1 MASIRPIK
9 GKKATTYKVETTI
22 DGVRVPSKTFKKKA
36 DAERY
41 AASLTLQSSNLIDN
55 SFKILSCT
63 TLSDIV
69 EVYLSRYKGKDSSLP
84 QRLCYWNEK
93 LGEQTL
99 DKLTKRSIKACLEEL
114 SETGKSN
121 ATVNRYKSALSAV
134 FTKACDIYDIDTNPC
149 KGIKN
154 LPEGTPCDNWATPEE
169 VTSILNASKASSWP
183 KMYLFV
189 LMAIQTGMRRSSLLS
204 LRWDFIDFN
213 NGTVYQ
219 PTSKNDKPILL
230 PITDAVLKELRA
242 HREIGTGFV
251 FPHPSNPNQ
260 WFANID
266 SHWKLCLK
274 RSGIDKH
281 LRIHDLRHTTGS
293 WLAQAGVPLT
303 EIKEIMTHKT
313 IQTTQRYI
321 HHDLNSKSNSIRSVF
336 GKVK

>member
-1 MASIRPIK
+1 MRI
-9 GKKATTYKVETTI
+9 
-22 DGVRVPSKTFKKKA
+22 PSKTFKKKA

-63 TLSDIV
+63 TLAEIV
-69 EVYLSRYKGKDSSLP
+69 EMYLSKYKGRDSSLP
-84 QRLCYWNEK
+84 QRLSYWNEV

-99 DKLTKRSIKACLEEL
+99 DKITRRSIKAYLEDL
-114 SETGKSN
+114 SRAGKSN
-121 ATVNRYKSALSAV
+121 ATINRYKSALSAA
-134 FTKACDIYDIDTNPC
+134 FTSACDTFDIDVNPC
-149 KGIKN
+149 IGIKN
-154 LPEGTPCDNWATPEE
+154 LPEGAPCDNWATPKE
-169 VTSILNASKASSWP
+169 VSNILEASKASSWP
-183 KMYLFV
+183 RMYLFV

-204 LRWDFIDFN
+204 LRWDSIDFN
-213 NGTVYQ
+213 NRTVYQ
-219 PTSKNDKPILL
+219 PTSKNEKPILL
-230 PITDAVLKELRA
+230 PITDAVLEELRV
-242 HREIGTGFV
+242 HREIGTGFI

-266 SHWKLCLK
+266 SHWKSCLK
-274 RSGIDKH
+274 KSGIDKH

-293 WLAQAGVPLT
+293 WLAQAGIPLT

-336 GKVK
+336 GKIG